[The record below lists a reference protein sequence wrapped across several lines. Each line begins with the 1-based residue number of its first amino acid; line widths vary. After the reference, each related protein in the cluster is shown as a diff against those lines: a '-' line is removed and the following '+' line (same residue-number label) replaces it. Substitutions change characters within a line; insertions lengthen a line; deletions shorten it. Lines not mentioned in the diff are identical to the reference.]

1 VKPFGFH
8 ALRRHV
14 ASILAD
20 RHTVSSKTVQRFLR
34 HKSVYTT
41 ELYIQNINMDL
52 RSVASLLNMDL
63 RSVASLL
70 NESTLNRTPNGKE
83 VNRVIG

>member
-1 VKPFGFH
+1 MKPFGFH

-52 RSVASLLNMDL
+52 RSVASLLN
-63 RSVASLL
+63 
-70 NESTLNRTPNGKE
+70 ESTLNRTPNGKE
-83 VNRVIG
+83 VNRDIG